1 MRLWK
6 HMSFQKKLLVMVAIP
21 LAVLGIVIGT
31 LSYQKAG
38 GVVKQSQKRVLSD
51 GVNRVDISINLKA
64 RQINSFMQVMSSS
77 IQIRQLADW
86 YAAHPRV
93 DLRNFDT
100 AELRLFCVNT
110 WDSFFEIN
118 NVSILLGKQLV
129 YTNAQREGRAPDL
142 ALLEALYQ
150 TARQYGSKVNWSD
163 VTSGLYRRPD
173 ESAAEQI
180 LIYTGI
186 HNSSGETIGLIVLEA
201 DPRALGNAM
210 LTKQKILEYQTTFL
224 LDRSAA
230 LIYSDNSI
238 SPDRRQRIFELYQ
251 SGKRKASLSL
261 DGIDYYF
268 CSQYNGITGWC
279 TFTVIPERGL
289 FPAADSL
296 RRYIAVLVSLS
307 VVLTSSFLVLLSWAI
322 TKPLARLT
330 SSMKEVQDK
339 NFQLQLD
346 NDRGDEI
353 GELTDSFNFMVN
365 RINIL
370 VNQVYQE
377 RLAQK
382 NAELEALQA
391 QINPHFLYNTL
402 DSINWMLI
410 DRGERDISAIVVAL
424 GKLMQYSM
432 DTNTS
437 MTTLAEEYRNIKDYL
452 MIQKNRLEDQLEFRL
467 ALESGLESFR
477 VPKLILQ
484 PLVENA
490 IIYGWQGEDRVRWV
504 EVCAA
509 RAGDKVQVRVLD
521 NGRGMTEAQ
530 LARYRQMLENDPS
543 MGGNIGVRNVA
554 RRLQLHFN
562 GQCRFEVEST
572 EGKGTAITM
581 AFPILPEE
589 GENL

>member
-1 MRLWK
+1 MGLLKRI
-6 HMSFQKKLLVMVAIP
+6 SFQKKLLIMVAIP
-21 LAVLGIVIGT
+21 VAVLGIVIGT
-31 LSYQKAG
+31 LSYQKAE

-77 IQIRQLADW
+77 IQIKQLIEW
-86 YAAHPRV
+86 HVVHPRS
-93 DLRNFDT
+93 DIQGFDT
-100 AELRLFCVNT
+100 AELELFCANT
-110 WDSFFEIN
+110 WDSFSEIN
-118 NVSILLGKQLV
+118 DVSILLGQRIA
-129 YTNAQREGRAPDL
+129 YTNADQAESSPDA
-142 ALLEALYQ
+142 ALLGTLYQ
-150 TARQYGSKVNWSD
+150 TARQYVGKVNWSNL
-163 VTSGLYRRPD
+163 TEGLYKRQGEGSPNHL
-173 ESAAEQI
+173 
-180 LIYTGI
+180 LIYEGI
-186 HNSSGETIGLIVLEA
+186 RNGAGETIGLVILEV
-201 DPRALGNAM
+201 DPRAFGGAM

-224 LDRSAA
+224 IDRNGS

-238 SPDRRQRIFELYQ
+238 SPERMQRIFDLYQ
-251 SGKRKASLSL
+251 SGKRKATLSF
-261 DGIDYYF
+261 GGVEYYF
-268 CSQYNGITGWC
+268 CSQYNGLTGWS
-279 TFTVIPERGL
+279 TFTVIPEKGL
-289 FPAADSL
+289 FPAAGSL
-296 RRYIAVLVSLS
+296 RRYIAVLVSFS

-330 SSMKEVQDK
+330 NSMKEVQDK
-339 NFQLQLD
+339 NFQLQLE

-437 MTTLAEEYRNIKDYL
+437 MATLAEEYRNIKDYL

-467 ALESGLESFR
+467 ELEGSLESFR

-490 IIYGWQGEDRVRWV
+490 IIHGSKGKDRVRWV
-504 EVCAA
+504 EVCTA
-509 RAGDKVQVRVLD
+509 RAGSLVQVRVLD
-521 NGRGMTEAQ
+521 NGQGMTEAQ
-530 LARYRQMLENDPS
+530 LDRYRQMLKNDPAI
-543 MGGNIGVRNVA
+543 GGNIGVRNVA

-562 GQCRFEVEST
+562 GQCSFEVESK
-572 EGKGTAITM
+572 EGEGTAVTM
-581 AFPILPEE
+581 AFTVPAEWEE
-589 GENL
+589 SL